1 MLSYCCGRRPQN
13 YRNIFLFRRVEGVKA
28 TMLAFCCI
36 LLELVSIVLHDKAL
50 FGISLGCNSHHY
62 PGNK

>member
-1 MLSYCCGRRPQN
+1 
-13 YRNIFLFRRVEGVKA
+13 
-28 TMLAFCCI
+28 MLAFCCI